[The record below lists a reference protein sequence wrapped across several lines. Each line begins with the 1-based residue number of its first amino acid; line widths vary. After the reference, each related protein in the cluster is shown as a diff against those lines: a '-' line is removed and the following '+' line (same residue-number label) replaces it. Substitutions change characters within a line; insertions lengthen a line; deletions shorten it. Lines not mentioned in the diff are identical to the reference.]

1 MSEGQGSSARIK
13 YLRELYHPDREQKV
27 NSREITKLFLAKVL
41 LGNTKRGIL
50 TIERRGNEG

>member
-13 YLRELYHPDREQKV
+13 HLRELCHPDREQKV

-41 LGNTKRGIL
+41 FGNTKHAIM
-50 TIERRGNEG
+50 TVERRGNEG